1 MKGGTFM
8 ILPKRK
14 MLILSG
20 VVLLLTA
27 QVLAADDGMRCV
39 QCGMDLHKYPHSFY
53 TVEWKDS
60 TVTRT
65 CGVQCGLTQQLKK
78 ADAFKSARATDLITN
93 RQVPATEVFYVFKSS
108 VTTDMGPG
116 FIAFK
121 SRTNAE
127 KFRDGFGGKVL
138 THAEA
143 LKVWADIKK
152 VGH

>member
-1 MKGGTFM
+1 M
-8 ILPKRK
+8 LPKMK
-14 MLILSG
+14 MFFLSG
-20 VVLLLTA
+20 ALLLLTA
-27 QVLAADDGMRCV
+27 QVFAADDGMRCI
-39 QCGMDLHKYPHSFY
+39 QCGMDLHKYPHSLY
-53 TVEWKDS
+53 TIEWQDG

-78 ADAFKSARATDLITN
+78 TDAFKSASATDLITN

-121 SRTNAE
+121 SRIHAE
-127 KFRDGFGGKVL
+127 KFRKGFGGTVL